1 MSIQYSPDGTS
12 LIGPNGA
19 VSLYESIAFG
29 KLLTIRD
36 AQLQTDKENAQN
48 LANYNV
54 TLANLQANVKA
65 SGIPQPPP
73 LKPQMKVID
82 DYGVESHVPFVPP
95 LADLVEPAPTDPG
108 NVIHGMV
115 NSGAVLPPDR
125 NAIMQNQVDA
135 IFRKTFPSA

>member
-1 MSIQYSPDGTS
+1 MIQYSPDGTS

-19 VSLYESIAFG
+19 VSLYDSAAFG
-29 KLLTIRD
+29 KLLIIRD
-36 AQLQTDKENAQN
+36 AQLQADKESAQA

-65 SGIPQPPP
+65 SGVAAPPP

-95 LADLVEPAPTDPG
+95 LADLVEPTPADPG